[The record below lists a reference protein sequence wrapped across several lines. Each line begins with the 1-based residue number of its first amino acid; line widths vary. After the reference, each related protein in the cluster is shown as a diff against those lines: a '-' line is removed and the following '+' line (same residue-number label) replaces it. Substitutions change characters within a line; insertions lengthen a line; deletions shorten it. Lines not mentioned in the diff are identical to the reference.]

1 MTAAIATAA
10 ELQPLDA
17 RPPADQHPAV
27 VYLAGLRAGS
37 GRAAQRAAL
46 DRFARDLTAGTCDAQ
61 TLPWHRIRYQHAAA
75 VRSLWTDSQA
85 APATIN
91 ARLSAIRGTARAAWR
106 LGQIDTDA
114 YMRLKDIPNVHGS
127 RLPTGRAIPRAELVA
142 LFDACS
148 ADHTP
153 AGTRDAALFAI
164 LLGTGCRRAEAASL
178 QLSDWDPP
186 ASRLTVVG
194 KGNKQRHLY
203 LAENTRA
210 ALTAWIQI
218 RGTAPG
224 HLFNAVNRH
233 GRIDL
238 SKGLT
243 GQAISARIQGRARQA
258 RIPPCSPHDFRR
270 SHVSAALD
278 AGADLLAVAQNAGHA
293 SPTTTARYDRRGEA
307 AQRKAAAAVHV
318 PFVPSCQKQI

>member
-1 MTAAIATAA
+1 M
-10 ELQPLDA
+10 PNS
-17 RPPADQHPAV
+17 RP
-27 VYLAGLRAGS
+27 
-37 GRAAQRAAL
+37 
-46 DRFARDLTAGTCDAQ
+46 C
-61 TLPWHRIRYQHAAA
+61 
-75 VRSLWTDSQA
+75 
-85 APATIN
+85 AP
-91 ARLSAIRGTARAAWR
+91 
-106 LGQIDTDA
+106 
-114 YMRLKDIPNVHGS
+114 
-127 RLPTGRAIPRAELVA
+127 
-142 LFDACS
+142 
-148 ADHTP
+148 P
-153 AGTRDAALFAI
+153 AGTRDAV

-243 GQAISARIQGRARQA
+243 GQAISARI
-258 RIPPCSPHDFRR
+258 PPCSPHDFRR
-270 SHVSAALD
+270 SHVSAAID
-278 AGADLLAVAQNAGHA
+278 AGTDLLAVAQNADHDRPLRPPRRGRPAQGRRRACSLCPQPPVVFHNLSSCLFPDHMTPWGHA
-293 SPTTTARYDRRGEA
+293 RRSLRG
-307 AQRKAAAAVHV
+307 KA
-318 PFVPSCQKQI
+318 C